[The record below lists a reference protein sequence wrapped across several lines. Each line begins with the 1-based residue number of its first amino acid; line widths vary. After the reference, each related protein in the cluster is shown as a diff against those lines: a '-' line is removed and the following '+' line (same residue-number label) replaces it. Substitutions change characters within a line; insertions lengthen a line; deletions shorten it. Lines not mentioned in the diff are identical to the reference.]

1 MRKKNLRKKNRKK
14 FKNFIYQF
22 CYLNTS
28 FSGHLEQNQC
38 CPELPSCA
46 SVFTPST
53 SFIYIIIK
61 QKNISFALIKFY
73 LIQNKIMF
81 QIDKRSYVEGTFFDI
96 PVLNRRAENCP
107 ELPGMPLLF
116 MYFGDIVSYG
126 IEHWHIYCK
135 YSMVGNQ
142 YHILTTQ
149 YFIFYFLIC
158 YIITYDAIRRE
169 KYVFKDCKNC
179 DTTTLDL
186 ITIL

>member
-107 ELPGMPLLF
+107 ELPGLF
-116 MYFGDIVSYG
+116 LKVVVVVLASIVIKVLVVVVNNNSSSRESEGNPTRERERERERERQRDTDGLPHVFFCRRYYYY
-126 IEHWHIYCK
+126 IYIQYK
-135 YSMVGNQ
+135 YAYSN
-142 YHILTTQ
+142 I
-149 YFIFYFLIC
+149 
-158 YIITYDAIRRE
+158 
-169 KYVFKDCKNC
+169 
-179 DTTTLDL
+179 
-186 ITIL
+186 